1 MRSGF
6 VMEPERL
13 FARASAGALFMSA
26 VSQLVRRAQIFFR
39 EPDPTL
45 PVSRRPQIAG
55 NASSQTLA
63 AIVDLDELLS
73 QL

>member
-1 MRSGF
+1 
-6 VMEPERL
+6 
-13 FARASAGALFMSA
+13 
-26 VSQLVRRAQIFFR
+26 VSQLVQRAQIFFR

-45 PVSRRPQIAG
+45 PATRRPQIAG

-73 QL
+73 AVMTAIHASV